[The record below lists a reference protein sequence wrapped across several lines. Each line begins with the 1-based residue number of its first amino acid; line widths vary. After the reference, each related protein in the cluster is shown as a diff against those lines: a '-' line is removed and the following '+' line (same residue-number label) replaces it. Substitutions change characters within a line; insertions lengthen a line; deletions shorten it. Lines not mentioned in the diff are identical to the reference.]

1 MVWPDG
7 PGDVRS
13 SRRDVMN
20 WVIFLWSMTA
30 AVCATLAV
38 LNGAVWFRNRSSA
51 NGVFAIMA
59 ACSTAV
65 SLCELSL
72 MLATSAEAY
81 GEILRWAHV
90 PVSILIIAIVSFTR
104 AYLKAGQPWLAWAVY
119 LFRMA
124 VLSANFLTGE
134 NINFLRIDSLTHAP
148 FLGAQVAIPVGERNP
163 WMIMAQVSLLILA
176 VFMVNASW
184 EVWRRGERRKA
195 LVTGGAFL
203 LFIALGAT
211 QSALS
216 LWGVVNLPVIPSV
229 FFVGVVVVI
238 GLELSRDMVRA
249 GELVSELR
257 EGEKRLALAA
267 EAAHLGVWS
276 RERAREEIWASPN
289 WRRLFGF
296 SSREKITIDRYLDR
310 ISPEDRDV
318 VKEALWHPNQS
329 DNRYEVEY
337 RIILPDGRTRWIASR
352 GRFESGTGGNPGAAC
367 AVSVDITAK
376 KEADRV
382 LQEKRSELAHLSR
395 VAMLGELSGSLAHE
409 LNQPLAAI
417 MSNAQAAQRFLAR
430 EDFDRQELAEILG
443 DIVAADQQAG
453 DVIRSLRALFK
464 KGETHRQ
471 MVDPN
476 EALCAVLR
484 LARSDLMNQQIS
496 VETRFSDGLPMVEAD
511 RVQLQQVVLN
521 LIFNGAEAMTEAQTE
536 RRRLVISTERDGADA
551 RIAVRDGGPG
561 LAPGMEA
568 QIFEPF
574 FTTKAHGLGL
584 GLVVCRS
591 ILEGHGS
598 VLEVRNHPEGGAE
611 FSFVLRAASPATA

>member
-1 MVWPDG
+1 
-7 PGDVRS
+7 
-13 SRRDVMN
+13 MN
-20 WVIFLWSMTA
+20 WVISIWSMTA

-72 MLATSAEAY
+72 MLATSAAVY
-81 GEILRWAHV
+81 AEILRWAHV
-90 PVSILIIAIVSFTR
+90 PVSILIIEIVSFTR
-104 AYLKAGQPWLAWAVY
+104 VYLKAGRPWLAWTVY
-119 LFRMA
+119 LFRVA
-124 VLSANFLTGE
+124 VLSVNFLTGE
-134 NINFLRIDSLTHAP
+134 NINFTRIDSLTHAP
-148 FLGAQVAIPVGERNP
+148 FLGTQVAIPVGERNP
-163 WMIMAQVSLLILA
+163 WMIMAQMSLLILA
-176 VFMVNASW
+176 AFMVNAAW

-195 LVTGGAFL
+195 LVTGGAFI
-203 LFIALGAT
+203 LFIAMGTT

-238 GLELSRDMVRA
+238 GLELSRDMMRA
-249 GELVSELR
+249 GELASELR

-296 SSREKITIDRYLDR
+296 SASERVTLNQYLER
-310 ISPEDRDV
+310 VAPEDREL

-329 DNRYEVEY
+329 DDRYEVEY
-337 RIILPDGRTRWIASR
+337 RIVLPDGRMRWIASR
-352 GRFESGTGGNPGAAC
+352 GRFESGASGHPGAAC

-382 LQEKRSELAHLSR
+382 LQENREELAHLSR

-430 EDFDRQELAEILG
+430 EDFDRQEMAEILG

-464 KGETHRQ
+464 KGETNRQ
-471 MVDPN
+471 PVDAN
-476 EALCAVLR
+476 ETLCAVLR
-484 LARSDLMNQQIS
+484 LVRNDLMNHQIS
-496 VETRFSDGLPMVEAD
+496 VETHFADGLPRVQAD
-511 RVQLQQVVLN
+511 RVQIQQVVLN
-521 LIFNGAEAMTEAQTE
+521 LIFNGAEAMAEAQTE
-536 RRRLVISTERDGADA
+536 SRRLVVSTERQGADV

-568 QIFEPF
+568 EIFEPF

-611 FSFVLRAASPATA
+611 FSFVLKAATSVPS